1 MNQVNPLEKY
11 YRQASIYVTLPSKG
25 KYYSEDVFTPT
36 TTGEIPILPMTA
48 KDELAFKTPDAMM
61 NGQSTVDVIR
71 SCVPNLHDPWQM
83 VNYDMDTIL
92 LAIRVAS
99 YGETMDVNAI
109 VPVINEQAA
118 QTVNLPQLLD
128 SVKNINIRDEAKTT
142 NGFTVKFKPL
152 TYKQIT
158 ASQLA
163 AYEQQRTYA
172 AIDNSTLS
180 EEEKNRRF
188 SEGLKKLTDLNYGML
203 VDSIASITT
212 PDGNVV
218 TDVKQLSDF
227 VNNAPS
233 KLMTEIQNELVK
245 VRTQAAFKPLKIA
258 STEDQIKRGAPV
270 NFEVP
275 ITFDNSNFFV

>member
-11 YRQASIYVTLPSKG
+11 YRQPSIYITLPSQG
-25 KYYSEDVFTPT
+25 KYYNEDVFTPT
-36 TTGEIPILPMTA
+36 ATGEIPVFPMTA

-61 NGQSTVDVIR
+61 NGQATVDVIK

-99 YGETMDVNAI
+99 YGETMDINAV
-109 VPVINEQAA
+109 VPVINEQIT
-118 QTVNLPQLLD
+118 QSVNLPQLLD
-128 SVKNINIRDEAKTT
+128 TVKNIKITDEGKTT
-142 NGFTVKFKPL
+142 NGFTIKFKPL

-158 ASQLA
+158 ASQQA

-172 AIDNSTLS
+172 AIDGSNLS
-180 EEEKNRRF
+180 DEEKNRRF
-188 SEGLKKLTDLNYGML
+188 AEGLKKLTDLNYGML
-203 VDSIASITT
+203 VDSIASMTT
-212 PDGNVV
+212 PDGTTV
-218 TDVKQLSDF
+218 TDVKQLEDF
-227 VNNAPS
+227 VDNAPS
-233 KLMTEIQNELVK
+233 KVMSEIQNELVK

-258 STEDQIKRGAPV
+258 STEEQIKRGAPV

>member
-11 YRQASIYVTLPSKG
+11 YRQPSIYITLPSQG
-25 KYYSEDVFTPT
+25 KYYDKEVFTPT
-36 TTGEIPILPMTA
+36 TTGEIPIFPMTA

-61 NGQSTVDVIR
+61 NGQATVDVIR

-99 YGETMDVNAI
+99 YGETMDINAV
-109 VPVINEQAA
+109 VPVINEQIT
-118 QTVNLPQLLD
+118 QSVNLPQLLD
-128 SVKNINIRDEAKTT
+128 TVKNIEIKDGSKTKD
-142 NGFTVKFKPL
+142 GFTIKFKPL

-158 ASQLA
+158 ANQQA

-172 AIDNSTLS
+172 AIDGSNLS

-212 PDGNVV
+212 PDGTTV
-218 TDVKQLSDF
+218 TDPTHLADF
-227 VNNAPS
+227 VENAPA
-233 KLMTEIQNELVK
+233 KTMAEIQNELVK

-258 STEDQIKRGAPV
+258 STEEQIKRGAPV

-275 ITFDNSNFFV
+275 LTFDNSNFFV